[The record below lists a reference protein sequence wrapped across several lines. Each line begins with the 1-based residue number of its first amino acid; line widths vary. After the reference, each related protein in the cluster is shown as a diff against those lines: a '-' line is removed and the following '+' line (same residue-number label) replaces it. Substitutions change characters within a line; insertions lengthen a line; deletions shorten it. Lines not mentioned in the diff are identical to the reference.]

1 MLHKKDILDFIRR
14 YDKSFG
20 LQDNIY
26 YASKAFKT
34 NSVINYLG
42 EMKDNDVLDYEEAE
56 QVFELLVRYLRGEAD
71 VIWDK
76 DRIMFRMLKGESAN
90 AEAEEN

>member
-1 MLHKKDILDFIRR
+1 MLHKKDILDFIKR
-14 YDKSFG
+14 YYENFG
-20 LQDNIY
+20 LEDNIY

-42 EMKDNDVLDYEEAE
+42 ELKDNDVLDYEEAE
-56 QVFELLVRYLRGEAD
+56 QIFELLVRYLRGEAD

-76 DRIMFRMLKGESAN
+76 DRVMFRMLKGESIN

>member
-14 YDKSFG
+14 YDENFG

-56 QVFELLVRYLRGEAD
+56 QIFELLVRYLRGEAD

-76 DRIMFRMLKGESAN
+76 DRVMFRMLKGENAN

>member
-14 YDKSFG
+14 YDENFG
-20 LQDNIY
+20 LEDNIY

-42 EMKDNDVLDYEEAE
+42 LLKDNDVLDYEEAE
-56 QVFELLVRYLRGEAD
+56 QIFELLVRYLRDEAD

-76 DRIMFRMLKGESAN
+76 DRVMFRMLKGESIN